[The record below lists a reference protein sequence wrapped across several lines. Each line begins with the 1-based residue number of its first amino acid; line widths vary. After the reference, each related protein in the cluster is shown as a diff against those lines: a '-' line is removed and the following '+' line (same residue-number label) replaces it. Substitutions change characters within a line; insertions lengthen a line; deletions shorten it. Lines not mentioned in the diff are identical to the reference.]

1 MTEMWRV
8 IPGYEHY
15 DVSSGG
21 GSDHW
26 PASSITRNGRTRHYD
41 GQILTPIPNPKTGHL
56 GVDLYRDGQGATPV
70 RRAQMPIGLFSSG
83 ERQPIGRN
91 SGADGRSR

>member
-1 MTEMWRV
+1 MTEIWLP

-15 DVSSGG
+15 EVSSEG

-26 PASSITRNGRTRHYD
+26 PASSIRATAAPVND

-56 GVDLYRDGQGATPV
+56 EVDLYR
-70 RRAQMPIGLFSSG
+70 
-83 ERQPIGRN
+83 
-91 SGADGRSR
+91 